1 MNTKSTAIYTRVS
14 TTDQRTDSQE
24 REITNFCD
32 SRNWNKRQLYSDIIS
47 GGTFSRT
54 GLDKL
59 MQDVRSGRVT
69 RLVVYKLDRLGRSLP
84 HLALLIEE
92 LRKYN
97 VSLIATSQGIDT
109 SNANPAAQLQL
120 NVLLAV
126 AQFERGIIRERV
138 NAGIAAAKERGIK
151 FGRPRT
157 LDSKSSSV
165 QKLRESGLSLRAIG
179 RRLSMPVSSV
189 HRALKS
195 DL

>member
-1 MNTKSTAIYTRVS
+1 MNTPSTAIYTRVS

-24 REITNFCD
+24 WEITNFCD
-32 SRNWNKRQLYSDIIS
+32 SRNWNKRQLYSDTSS

-54 GLDKL
+54 GLDSL

-179 RRLSMPVSSV
+179 QRLSMPVSSV

>member
-1 MNTKSTAIYTRVS
+1 MNTPSTAIYTRVS

-32 SRNWNKRQLYSDIIS
+32 SRNWNKRQLYSDTSS

-54 GLDKL
+54 GLDSL